1 MKRFLPRR
9 LTGQMALLLG
19 LALLIAQLA
28 NFTLILNER
37 QKLSLARNEG
47 PSITRF
53 AGVAADLFPAPPE
66 FHAPILADNSHR
78 GARFATAT
86 ESGIANAERNADIE
100 AELTDALVD
109 AGITPLAVRAAKG
122 PGSHPTPDSWGKRS
136 SSADR
141 PPPSD
146 TDILRLAA
154 QGPDHQ
160 WLTARMRT
168 PPREPWLSTRLAT
181 ATFLLYL
188 IVLGASAWI
197 AARIARP
204 LRDLTH
210 AAERFQ
216 GRADPIVVEP
226 RGPDDIRLAIDAF
239 NAMNRRVV
247 SLIDE
252 KDHMLGAIGHDLRT
266 PLASLRIRI
275 ESMEPEEEREA
286 AIAKIT
292 EMTAMLEDILVLA
305 RSGRAREDQRRMDLT
320 ALVEAIGDDYQER
333 DLPVTIVPSNRH
345 VLEVQPTLLRRAL
358 CNLIDNAIA
367 YGGSAALAVV
377 PVTGGVEIRVSDNG
391 PGIPASDLQRVLQP
405 FQRLEGSRNRATGGS
420 GLGLA
425 IAQSIAESHGG
436 RLLLSAHHPSGL
448 IAAIFLPG

>member
-1 MKRFLPRR
+1 
-9 LTGQMALLLG
+9 MALLLG

-53 AGVAADLFPAPPE
+53 AGVAADLFPAPAE
-66 FHAPILADNSHR
+66 FHAPILSDNSHR

-86 ESGIANAERNADIE
+86 DSGISNAERNSDVE
-100 AELTDALVD
+100 AELTDALSD
-109 AGITPLAVRAAKG
+109 AGVTTLAVRAAKG
-122 PGSHPTPDSWGKRS
+122 PGRYPVPDAWNQRS
-136 SSADR
+136 AGGDDKSQSNG
-141 PPPSD
+141 
-146 TDILRLAA
+146 DILRLAA

-160 WLTARMRT
+160 WLIARMRT
-168 PPREPWLSTRLAT
+168 PPREPWLSTRLGVAT
-181 ATFLLYL
+181 LFLYL

-226 RGPDDIRLAIDAF
+226 SGPDDVRLAIEAF
-239 NAMNRRVV
+239 NAMNQRVV

-266 PLASLRIRI
+266 PLASLRIRV
-275 ESMEPEEEREA
+275 ESMEPEEDREA
-286 AIAKIT
+286 AIAKIS

-305 RSGRAREDQRRMDLT
+305 RSGRAREEQRKMDVT

-333 DLPVTIVPSNRH
+333 GLPVTIVRSDRH

-367 YGGSAALAVV
+367 YGGSAALAVA

-391 PGIPASDLQRVLQP
+391 PGIPTKDLQRVLQP

-436 RLLLSAHHPSGL
+436 RLLLSAHHPTGL
-448 IAAIFLPG
+448 VAAIFLPG